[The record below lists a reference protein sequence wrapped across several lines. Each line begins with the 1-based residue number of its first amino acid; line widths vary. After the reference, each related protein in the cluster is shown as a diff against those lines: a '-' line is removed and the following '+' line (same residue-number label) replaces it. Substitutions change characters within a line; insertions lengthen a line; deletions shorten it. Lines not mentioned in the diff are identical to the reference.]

1 MPHARLCLLFL
12 LALFLAGGLCES
24 APDDDGQEEQLEA
37 AERLQQPRNLYEGN
51 VNENLDELRRDL
63 EETAQDRQ
71 DGQERQI
78 DREAH

>member
-1 MPHARLCLLFL
+1 MPHARLFLLCL

-24 APDDDGQEEQLEA
+24 APADETEEELEA

-78 DREAH
+78 DRETH